1 MEYSIKSGSSWL
13 FRITPIDFISY
24 YPILLNQT
32 VCVVRLGLRL
42 GTDLAPTSTC
52 WVLPWHGT
60 KVPGPILKTNKHKK
74 WYFHTSIWGSKKS
87 LLGSTVEFFRGLFPS
102 TGFGTSWFRFQPK
115 TSRAALEN
123 HAFKG
128 SQKTRCFNHPFLSGA
143 YDGFRHFQETLLGLL
158 SYETRDASGCQVIYQ
173 PFLLLPYPKLN
184 GQHFE
189 RIKST
194 SGWKFQVSKPWTFKA
209 SFPCGIFESGDIY
222 KYLPAKPRCPAKKVE
237 LLLAL
242 RLCPPITNQKRAE
255 TAGI

>member
-87 LLGSTVEFFRGLFPS
+87 LLGSTVEFFRVCSHLQGLAHL
-102 TGFGTSWFRFQPK
+102 GFDFSPK
-115 TSRAALEN
+115 HQGLHLKTMHL
-123 HAFKG
+123 KG
-128 SQKTRCFNHPFLSGA
+128 HKKHVVSII
-143 YDGFRHFQETLLGLL
+143 HF
-158 SYETRDASGCQVIYQ
+158 CQVPTMDFVTFKRLYLAFVLWNPGCIGMPSY
-173 PFLLLPYPKLN
+173 LPTI
-184 GQHFE
+184 FVA
-189 RIKST
+189 S
-194 SGWKFQVSKPWTFKA
+194 VSKTQR
-209 SFPCGIFESGDIY
+209 
-222 KYLPAKPRCPAKKVE
+222 PAFRKNQEYIGVE
-237 LLLAL
+237 I
-242 RLCPPITNQKRAE
+242 PGE
-255 TAGI
+255 